1 MLPTARSDQAAL
13 KRRALLFTLVFFA
26 VWIMRAV
33 IYRFVDQSIDS
44 KLLSAI
50 ATLSWKTL
58 VWMAFPVFYLVRV
71 EKRDPIDYLR
81 LSNIS
86 RKIML
91 WCLGIVLFGIVWQ
104 LTLVFLKL
112 DTHFPD
118 LQATVLAIW
127 GAGVCEEILFRGFL
141 LLLFSEFMA
150 FVPAMVTTSLLFV
163 GAHVPG
169 WLIFMDY
176 SLQHVLSS
184 GAYVFVASIVF
195 SLLLRKTG
203 SLYPSIVLHAI
214 NDLIAL

>member
-1 MLPTARSDQAAL
+1 MLQTAESAQASL
-13 KRRALLFTLVFFA
+13 KRRALLFTVIFFA
-26 VWIMRAV
+26 VWIVRAV

-44 KLLSAI
+44 KLLSTI
-50 ATLSWKTL
+50 ASLSWKTL
-58 VWMAFPVFYLVRV
+58 VWVIFPVFYLVRV

-81 LSNIS
+81 L
-86 RKIML
+86 RTAGRRTML

-104 LTLVFLKL
+104 LSLVLLKL

-141 LLLFSEFMA
+141 LRLFNEFMA
-150 FVPAMVTTSLLFV
+150 FVPAMLVTSLLFV

-176 SLQHVLSS
+176 SLQHMLSN
-184 GAYVFVASIVF
+184 GTYVFVASIVF
-195 SLLLRKTG
+195 SVLVRKTG

-214 NDLIAL
+214 NDIIAL